1 MAKTITNPELL
12 AYRVAA
18 EADPTRGQL
27 WVGLDVGLK
36 STSVCVID
44 ATSKIIHHCSMKSS
58 ATEIGRYLRK
68 NYTSNVVCIGL
79 ESGGTSGHLATHLRR
94 QGFQVAVLDALQV
107 HRVLSIKRNKT
118 DTNDARG
125 IAEITRTGR
134 DYLTE
139 VYVKSAACFEIRAQL
154 IMRQRLVQQ
163 RLANEAMIRGLLRV
177 YGGRVEAGAKLPATF
192 RERVVEQLLLIQ
204 DHEDINLRPRIL
216 PILDLCVRLH
226 ADAERIE
233 AELEM
238 LARQNPV
245 CRRFMEIPGVGAITA
260 LSFFTAIEEPA
271 RFRRA
276 DDVAAY
282 LGLTPR
288 IYQSGESLIRGSIS
302 KMGNRLTRTHLVN
315 AATVLMAATKTFSSL
330 KDWGIRLSKK
340 IGFHK
345 AHRGCPQARHH
356 HVRPVARWHPLPVQG
371 RHRRRSPRDDAGSA
385 GLTSSTAGAAGKI
398 LPGGGGIGDFGYNI
412 RAAMTLSYG

>member
-12 AYRVAA
+12 AYRANA
-18 EADPTRGQL
+18 EADPARGRV

-44 ATSKIIHHCSMKSS
+44 GESKVIHQCSMKSEPV
-58 ATEIGRYLRK
+58 EIGRYLRK
-68 NYTSNVVCIGL
+68 NFTSNVALIGL
-79 ESGGTSGHLATHLRR
+79 ESGGTSGYLATHLRR
-94 QGFQVAVLDALQV
+94 QGFQVVVLDALQV

-134 DYLTE
+134 EYLTE

-163 RLANEAMIRGLLRV
+163 RIANEAMVRGLLRV
-177 YGGRVEAGAKLPATF
+177 YGGRVEAGAKVPATF
-192 RERVVEQLLLIQ
+192 RERVIEQLLQIQ
-204 DHEDINLRPRIL
+204 DNDDINLRPRIL
-216 PILDLCVRLH
+216 PILDLCARLH
-226 ADAERIE
+226 EDAERME

-260 LSFFTAIEEPA
+260 LSFFTAIEQPE

-288 IYQSGESLIRGSIS
+288 IYQSGESLFRGSIS

-315 AATVLMAATKTFSSL
+315 AATVMMAATKTFSSL
-330 KDWGIRLSKK
+330 KDWGVRLSKK

-345 AHRGCPQARHH
+345 ARIA
-356 HVRPVARWHPLPVQG
+356 VARKLAIIMFGLWRDGTHFQFKADTAVA
-371 RHRRRSPRDDAGSA
+371 HREMMH
-385 GLTSSTAGAAGKI
+385 AARG
-398 LPGGGGIGDFGYNI
+398 
-412 RAAMTLSYG
+412 

>member
-12 AYRVAA
+12 AYRAAA
-18 EADPTRGQL
+18 EADPARGQV

-44 ATSKIIHHCSMKSS
+44 VESKIIHKCSMKSD

-68 NYTSNVVCIGL
+68 NFTSNVAYVGL

-163 RLANEAMIRGLLRV
+163 RLANEAMVRGLLRV
-177 YGGRVEAGAKLPATF
+177 YGGRVEAGAKVPATF
-192 RERVVEQLLLIQ
+192 RDRVVEQLLQIQ
-204 DHEDINLRPRIL
+204 DRDDINLRPRIL
-216 PILDLCVRLH
+216 PILDLC
-226 ADAERIE
+226 
-233 AELEM
+233 
-238 LARQNPV
+238 ARQNPA
-245 CRRFMEIPGVGAITA
+245 CQRFMAIPGVGAITA
-260 LSFFTAIEEPA
+260 LSFFTAIEEPT

-315 AATVLMAATKTFSSL
+315 AATVLLAATRTFSSL
-330 KDWGIRLSKK
+330 KDWGLRLAKK

-345 AHRGCPQARHH
+345 ARIA
-356 HVRPVARWHPLPVQG
+356 VARKLAIIMFGLW
-371 RHRRRSPRDDAGSA
+371 RDGTHFQFKAD
-385 GLTSSTAGAAGKI
+385 TVAAHQEMMQAA
-398 LPGGGGIGDFGYNI
+398 
-412 RAAMTLSYG
+412 RA

>member
-12 AYRVAA
+12 AYRALA
-18 EADPTRGQL
+18 EADPARGQV

-36 STSVCVID
+36 STSVCVIGAD
-44 ATSKIIHHCSMKSS
+44 SKMIHRCALKSS
-58 ATEIGRYLRK
+58 AVEIGRYLRK
-68 NYTSNVVCIGL
+68 NYASNIVCIGL

-163 RLANEAMIRGLLRV
+163 RLQNEAMIRGLLRV

-192 RERVVEQLLLIQ
+192 RDRVVEQLLLIQ
-204 DHEDINLRPRIL
+204 DHEDINLRPRIV
-216 PILDLCVRLH
+216 PILDLCARLH

-233 AELEM
+233 SELEM

-260 LSFFTAIEEPA
+260 LSFFTAIEEPT

-288 IYQSGESLIRGSIS
+288 IYQSGESLTRGSIS

-315 AATVLMAATKTFSSL
+315 AATVMMAATKTFSSL
-330 KDWGIRLSKK
+330 KDWGVRLSKK

-345 AHRGCPQARHH
+345 ARIA
-356 HVRPVARWHPLPVQG
+356 VARKLAIIMFGLWRDGTHFQFKADTVVAHREMTQG
-371 RHRRRSPRDDAGSA
+371 A
-385 GLTSSTAGAAGKI
+385 
-398 LPGGGGIGDFGYNI
+398 
-412 RAAMTLSYG
+412 RA